1 MRRTSAWITLL
12 MAILVVVAGCGTSAA
27 ETNGQAS
34 TNQQSQSATSKDSQ
48 KAEPKTKI
56 LVGTSGLVYPVTF
69 YDKNN
74 QLTGVD
80 VELTKEIFK
89 RLPEYEFEF
98 YIADLTTLFIALDT
112 NKIQMVA
119 HSVGKNP
126 ERLKKYTYADK
137 PHNRGVPVIAVKQGR
152 KDIQT
157 VDDLQGKSI
166 PAVGDGALTELYV
179 QKYNDEHKQSPI
191 KINYGVDTQAGILGV
206 SNGKFDA
213 AITSASSVE
222 NFEKTYGIKVDQIL
236 IPRGHELNSSDG
248 SYLIYRPDQEK
259 LKQKVDKVFQD
270 IKNDG
275 TLSKIFLQFYAQDYS
290 KLLDQ

>member
-1 MRRTSAWITLL
+1 MKIRHAWITLL
-12 MAILVVVAGCGTSAA
+12 AAALLVTAGCGTKQAD
-27 ETNGQAS
+27 TKPQAS
-34 TNQQSQSATSKDSQ
+34 AGAQAAASAPAQETQ
-48 KAEPKTKI
+48 KPKTKV
-56 LVGTSGLVYPVTF
+56 LVGTSGLIYPVTF
-69 YDKNN
+69 YDKDNK
-74 QLTGVD
+74 LTGVD

-126 ERLKKYTYADK
+126 ERLKKYLYAEK

-157 VDDLQGKSI
+157 VDDLQGKTV
-166 PAVGDGALTELYV
+166 PVVGDGALTELYL
-179 QKYNDEHKQSPI
+179 QKYNEEHKQNPV
-191 KINYGVDTQAGILGV
+191 KIQYGVDVQAGILGV
-206 SNGKFDA
+206 ANGKYDA
-213 AITSASSVE
+213 SISSASSVE
-222 NFEKTYGIKVDQIL
+222 NFEKTYGIKVDQVL
-236 IPRGHELNSSDG
+236 IPRGHELNNSDG
-248 SYLIYRPDQEK
+248 SYLIYRPDQQV
-259 LKQKVDKVFQD
+259 LKEKVDKVFQE

-275 TLSKIFLQFYAQDYS
+275 TLSKIFLQFYVQDYS